1 MQARR
6 IHLFLAIVLLL
17 AASCRPKPQEPPVAP
32 PEPEASPIGFPAG
45 DFAAD
50 TRQIRSG
57 ETFSGLMHRLGMD
70 SQDAYTLSVLCD
82 SVFDVRKL
90 RAGAEVQAYYSQD
103 TTRALKYVVYVQDK
117 VRSTVFRCAD
127 SLAVW
132 HYDKPVEHERRT
144 ADVTITSSL
153 WNDMTAAG
161 ATPNLIMELAD
172 IYQWSVNFF
181 ALQGGDRFRM
191 IYDQTLCEGEVVSID
206 TVHFCLFTPESGREV
221 AAVRFRTED
230 GAAYWDKGGES
241 LKRMF
246 LKAPLKYNRISSRFS
261 YARKHPV
268 TGVVR
273 PHTAVDY
280 AAPTGTPVHAIGDGT
295 VTKCGWDGGGGG
307 NRIRIKHARG
317 YETSYMHL
325 SRFAPGIKVGSRVS
339 QGDLIGYVGAT
350 GTATGPHLDFRVFEN
365 GKAIDP
371 LSLNSPASEPL
382 DTALLADFNRLYDH
396 YMAEISSLQPA
407 DSTRVAA
414 ADSLTAE

>member
-1 MQARR
+1 M
-6 IHLFLAIVLLL
+6 L
-17 AASCRPKPQEPPVAP
+17 AAVSCRPKPQEPPVAP
-32 PEPEASPIGFPAG
+32 PEPEAPPIGFLAG

-50 TRQIRSG
+50 TLQIRSG
-57 ETFSGLMHRLGMD
+57 ETFSGLMHRLGMA
-70 SQDAYTLSVLCD
+70 SQDAYALSVLCD

-90 RAGAEVQAYYSQD
+90 RAGAEVQAYYAPD

-221 AAVRFRTED
+221 AAVRFRTAD

-325 SRFAPGIKVGSRVS
+325 SKFAPGIKVGSRVS

-396 YMAEISSLQPA
+396 YMVEISGLQPT
-407 DSTRVAA
+407 DSTRVSAV
-414 ADSLTAE
+414 DSLTAE